1 LLLLGLGATR
11 AQDVCPHPGRLQ
23 YAEPKEDISTA
34 ESFPVGTVVSYDCR
48 PGYVRISGK
57 PLALTC
63 GKDLQWSPT
72 EPFCT
77 VRKCRHP
84 GELENGVIHVADLS
98 FGSKATFSCHEG
110 YRLVGVKEI
119 SCVLEGDGVDWSKAL
134 PFCESIPCEPPPK
147 IANGH
152 YTKQDEYRYQTVV
165 TYACDDVPQGTDPF
179 SLIGQDSIFC
189 TQGADF
195 NGVWSG
201 PPPQCKVVKCENPR
215 VENGR
220 KIAGLGHSYSYR
232 DSVEFMCDK
241 GYVMNGAALITCEED
256 STWSPP
262 KPTCEKITEVV
273 CAAPNIAH
281 GVVIPTKSVY
291 GQGEAVQLRCNAYCA
306 FSDDQKEM
314 TVTCQGQNTW
324 SSLPN
329 CTCGP
334 ESVGSTPHI
343 SHGRVIE
350 GQKPVYSVGDFITI
364 ECYSGYTLHGE
375 PRIQYTGQNRWTP
388 EVPTCHLSAYI
399 TAIIC
404 VIVAVVVCL
413 AAFWVYKKFFSQN
426 GKRDSTPCS
435 AEYKSCK

>member
-1 LLLLGLGATR
+1 ARGPCVLLGLLLGLGATR
-11 AQDVCPHPGRLQ
+11 VQGECQPPDRLP
-23 YAEPKEDISTA
+23 YAEPREDISTSK
-34 ESFPVGTVVSYDCR
+34 SFPAGATVFYNCR
-48 PGYVRISGK
+48 PGYMGIPGRS
-57 PLALTC
+57 LALTC
-63 GKDLQWSPT
+63 GEDSQWSPT

-77 VRKCRHP
+77 ARKCSHP
-84 GELENGVIHVADLS
+84 GELENGVVHVTGLA
-98 FGSKATFSCHEG
+98 FGSKATFSCQEG

-119 SCVLEGDGVDWSKAL
+119 SCVIEGDGVAWSKAL
-134 PFCESIPCEPPPK
+134 PYCERIPCEPPPE

-152 YTKQDEYRYQTVV
+152 YTERPEYRYQTTV
-165 TYACDDVPQGTDPF
+165 TYTCDDVPKGTDPF
-179 SLIGQDSIFC
+179 SLIGPASIFC
-189 TQGADF
+189 THDADF

-220 KIAGLGHSYSYR
+220 KISGLALSYSYR
-232 DSVEFMCDK
+232 DSVEFMCNE
-241 GYVMNGAALITCEED
+241 GYVMNGAAIITCEED
-256 STWSPP
+256 SAWSPP
-262 KPTCEKITEVV
+262 KPTCEKVTEVV
-273 CAAPNIAH
+273 CAAPKITN
-281 GVVIPTKSVY
+281 GVVVPAKAVY
-291 GQGEAVQLRCNAYCA
+291 GQGEAVQLRCNAYCT
-306 FSDDQKEM
+306 FPDDRREM
-314 TVTCQGQNTW
+314 TVTCRGQNAW
-324 SSLPN
+324 SSLQN

-334 ESVGSTPHI
+334 ESVDSTPHI

-375 PRIQYTGQNRWTP
+375 ARIQYTGQNQWTP

-426 GKRDSTPCS
+426 G
-435 AEYKSCK
+435 